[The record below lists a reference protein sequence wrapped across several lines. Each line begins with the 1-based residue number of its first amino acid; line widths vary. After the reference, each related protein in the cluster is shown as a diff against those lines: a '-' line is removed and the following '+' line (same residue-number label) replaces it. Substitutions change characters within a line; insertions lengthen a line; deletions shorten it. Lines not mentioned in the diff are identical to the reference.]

1 MRHALVDKKV
11 AGIIR
16 WLERLKQSYS
26 SGAMES
32 ALMEAECARAD
43 LEILRADVWQKISA
57 ESYGFQQNKVLERIM
72 KFSKIGFLTL
82 IIVLLTVFPIS
93 KDPLQSAK
101 VIEEDKSKLVLAE
114 PIQII
119 YEEPKLSKTQNQST
133 VSQTETKTVHKVS
146 AKAKPDVT
154 KTQKNSVQVQPTQPS
169 PPVNQK
175 KVAYEELF
183 SLMQTGQRA
192 LKNNSSVVKISK

>member
-1 MRHALVDKKV
+1 MRHALVDKRV

-43 LEILRADVWQKISA
+43 LEILRADVWNKISTKPR
-57 ESYGFQQNKVLERIM
+57 EVQRNKIFMSIMNFARIAVLT
-72 KFSKIGFLTL
+72 S
-82 IIVLLTVFPIS
+82 IIVLLTGFPIS
-93 KDPLQSAK
+93 KELPAK
-101 VIEEDKSKLVLAE
+101 VIEEDKTQLVLAE

-119 YEEPKLSKTQNQST
+119 YEEPKLA
-133 VSQTETKTVHKVS
+133 KVS
-146 AKAKPDVT
+146 TQTQLETPVKRDNKVKSKVEIQKPQKNVAPLKSDKPDKPAV
-154 KTQKNSVQVQPTQPS
+154 P
-169 PPVNQK
+169 QK

-183 SLMQTGQRA
+183 SLMQTGQKA
-192 LKNNSSVVKISK
+192 LKNNSSVVKIK